1 MPNPTVD
8 FYLLNTLI
16 QEDLYRF
23 TCRLIDKAYLT
34 QKKIFIRVGSHE
46 EGQRIDEL
54 LWTFRDISFIPHS
67 YLGVNPVID
76 AQLSVAIAIDKPGE
90 FDADILFNFSH
101 KVPTYFPEFSRI
113 IEVVSEEKKNK
124 NQSRQKYKF
133 YKTQN
138 CQLTTHTIS
147 AS

>member
-16 QEDLYRF
+16 QEELYRF
-23 TCRLIDKAYLT
+23 TCRLIDKAYLM
-34 QKKIFIRVGSHE
+34 QKKIFIQVSSRE

-54 LWTFRDISFIPHS
+54 LWTFRDVSFIPHR
-67 YLGVNPVID
+67 YLEVSSVID
-76 AQLSVAIAIDKPGE
+76 APLSVTIATDKPSQL
-90 FDADILFNFSH
+90 DADILFNLSD
-101 KVPTYFPEFSRI
+101 KVPTYFPEFSHI

-138 CQLTTHTIS
+138 CQLTTHNMN
-147 AS
+147 AP